1 MNIYKFIDP
10 LFSTNELY
18 DLYLKL
24 MTPIFPYMELDRRQT
39 YFQLRFDTKLK
50 PLRQYYNTV
59 RGYDDPSDL
68 DYYEK
73 KYTKTYTLPTGTLFY
88 FFIGD
93 ENGRTGDPKDYYHIY
108 KFIPKDNRP
117 YRNIEEKL
125 FSTYPEMYNIEFS
138 MMTPNTMLSW
148 HTDEHF
154 QYRYHHVL
162 TNDAKTPSMIF
173 KKPNED
179 QVEIPAKAGDVY
191 MVDVKIP
198 HCVPAGTKTRL
209 HLMAWITGDY
219 FKEKAITGRSRHGYF
234 FVENGKEKWADWKE
248 NQQISSTKIGDKV
261 ANKEGKW
268 VTVKNW
274 RNKKLITE
282 KVLLRKFNK

>member
-10 LFSTNELY
+10 LFSTKELY

-24 MTPIFPYMELDRRQT
+24 MTPISPYMELDRRQT
-39 YFQLRFDTKLK
+39 YYQLRFDTKLK
-50 PLRQYYNTV
+50 PLRQYYNSV

-88 FFIGD
+88 FFIGN
-93 ENGRTGDPKDYYHIY
+93 ENGRTGDPNDYYHVY
-108 KFIPKDNRP
+108 KFIPKDNRL

-125 FSTYPEMYNIEFS
+125 FSTYSEMHSIEFS

-191 MVDVKIP
+191 MADVKIP
-198 HCVPAGTKTRL
+198 HCVPSGTKTRL
-209 HLMAWITGDY
+209 HLMACITGEN
-219 FKEKAITGRSRHGYF
+219 FHALNGQSRHGF
-234 FVENGKEKWADWKE
+234 LMKENTTWADWKE
-248 NQQISSTKIGDKV
+248 NQQISATKIGDKI
-261 ANKEGKW
+261 ANKERKW
-268 VTVKNW
+268 VTVKVWENE
-274 RNKKLITE
+274 KLIT
-282 KVLLRKFNK
+282 KKILARKFNK